1 MRTTIRMLTSGGLG
15 LIYGAVLAFW
25 GLMSAGAG
33 HGTYVA
39 LGLVS
44 SPLCV
49 LGIWAALF
57 GPPLYWATVGL
68 AIGRLQQYSARRL
81 LVMLLLMHYVP
92 IVPILSIGPYSDWER
107 LPRVFSVSANLFPF
121 TCGCVFYLAGQ
132 CYCWIMYMRART
144 KYHISDEDRNLSTL
158 FRD

>member
-1 MRTTIRMLTSGGLG
+1 MRTTIRMLTLGGLG
-15 LIYGAVLAFW
+15 LIYGVILAFW

-68 AIGRLQQYSARRL
+68 SIGRLQQQSGRTL
-81 LVMLLLMHYVP
+81 LVMLLVMHYVP
-92 IVPILSIGPYSDWER
+92 IVPILSVGPYSDWER